1 MAREKTQQHSEKR
14 MFNGN
19 RVLNKNNYVLIT
31 AVRNEEK
38 YIENTIKTIIAQT
51 VLPVKWVIAVM
62 DQLIELTK

>member
-1 MAREKTQQHSEKR
+1 